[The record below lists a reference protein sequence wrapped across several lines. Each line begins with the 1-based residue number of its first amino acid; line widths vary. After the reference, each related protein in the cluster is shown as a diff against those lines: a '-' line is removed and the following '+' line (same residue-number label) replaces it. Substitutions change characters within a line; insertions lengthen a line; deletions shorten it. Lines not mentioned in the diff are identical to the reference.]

1 MSVLCKAVKR
11 KGNSRI
17 LRSAVVKQPEPQ
29 PTVTQVVDAQATGPS
44 HPQGAYGSSS
54 LDTITVQLAG
64 TTEIVEFSEVISVEA
79 ATETRT
85 AAAIAFKIRA
95 VEYMAVNNK
104 AELKALIEEL
114 ENWRPCAASLRNSGI
129 ALIFDDTTVWE

>member
-1 MSVLCKAVKR
+1 M
-11 KGNSRI
+11 
-17 LRSAVVKQPEPQ
+17 
-29 PTVTQVVDAQATGPS
+29 DAQTTGPS
-44 HPQGAYGSSS
+44 HPQGVYGSSS
-54 LDTITVQLAG
+54 LDAITVQLAG
-64 TTEIVEFSEVISVEA
+64 TTEIIEFSEVISVEA

-104 AELKALIEEL
+104 AELKVLIEEL
-114 ENWRPCAASLRNSGI
+114 ENWRPCAASLRNSDI